1 MPKSATHNASDDP
14 ELMSLIQSII
24 SNDAPAAA
32 ALLDRQPALA
42 QAHLA
47 IGATRA
53 VAKEFYFD
61 AIGHYLYVGDTPLHA
76 ASAGNRVEIARTLI
90 ENGANIAAENRRGA
104 TPLHYAA
111 DGGPNVG
118 AWNPQAQ
125 ADIIVLLI
133 ESGANPNALD
143 KSGVAPLHRA
153 VRTRCPSAV
162 AALLHNGADIQLKNK
177 NGSTPLHL
185 VVQNTGRGGSGSPEA
200 KANQKEIIELLL
212 KSGANRQARDA
223 SGNTPKQCTKTDWI
237 LAML

>member
-1 MPKSATHNASDDP
+1 MPKSATHNTSDDP
-14 ELMSLIQSII
+14 ELMSLILAIVR
-24 SNDAPAAA
+24 NDAPAAA

-76 ASAGNRVEIARTLI
+76 ASAGNRVEIARALI

-162 AALLHNGADIQLKNK
+162 AALLHNGADIQFKNK

-185 VVQNTGRGGSGSPEA
+185 AVQNTGRGGSGSPEA

-212 KSGANRQARDA
+212 KSGASKQARDA
-223 SGNTPKQCTKTDWI
+223 RGKTPAQCTITDWI